1 MIVFRPVNFVI
12 SVLQMGLL
20 FLQASAISNTKIKG
34 PTDKAFAKPVR
45 QRFSRGLT
53 FISISSESDSGTFL

>member
-1 MIVFRPVNFVI
+1 
-12 SVLQMGLL
+12 MGLL
-20 FLQASAISNTKIKG
+20 FLQASAISYTKIKG

-53 FISISSESDSGTFL
+53 FISISSESDSGTFLLYFSILDYF